1 MKDLSPASTE
11 DTADHPSNRS
21 RKDRHASQTWLDNLE
36 PFAIDWELIWP
47 M

>member
-1 MKDLSPASTE
+1 MRDLSPAVIE
-11 DTADHPSNRS
+11 DETDRPSDRS
-21 RKDRHASQTWLDNLE
+21 RDPRAPRNWLDTLE